1 MRSYEIQVAIVARL
15 TALLTP
21 ITVSDVPPQNLA
33 APHVQVG
40 DVVVTPN
47 NTKSV
52 NGTDEAFEVST
63 YSVKRGYTETKQLL
77 RRIYDAMHRVPLIL
91 STGQSVIPQFEFS
104 EVFPEPDGVRGVIR
118 FGIQT

>member
-15 TALLTP
+15 SSLLAP
-21 ITVSDVPPQNLA
+21 IPVKDVPPQNQ
-33 APHVQVG
+33 APVYVQVG
-40 DVVVTPN
+40 DSTVTPD

-52 NGTDEAFEVST
+52 NGTDESFEINT
-63 YSVKRGYTETKQLL
+63 YSVARGYTETKQLL
-77 RRIYDAMHRVPLIL
+77 RRIYDSMHRKPIAL
-91 STGQSVIPQFEFS
+91 STGQSVIPQFEFQ